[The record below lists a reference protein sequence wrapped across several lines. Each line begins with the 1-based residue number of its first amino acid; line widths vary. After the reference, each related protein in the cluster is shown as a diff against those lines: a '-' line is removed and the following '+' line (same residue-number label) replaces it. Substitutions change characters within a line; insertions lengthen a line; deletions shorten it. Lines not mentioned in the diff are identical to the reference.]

1 MIADR
6 VKGSVIGALLG
17 DACGAYLEFLGRQPS
32 EEDVDQAMA
41 LNGGGFFE
49 LAPGQYTDDGEMTAA
64 LLNVFDKSQ
73 GVYDVHQAAKAYR
86 LWLLSLPFDIGN
98 ATRIALSG
106 GNVHSPNIG
115 DQITQHAAL
124 KNMSSKANGSMMRAT
139 PLGIAAI
146 KLTHDQTIQ
155 MVEQD
160 VRLTHP
166 NPTCVDSTTAYVLAI
181 RHLIL
186 HVQDHQ
192 GAVEL
197 VADYLSGTN
206 AEVESWLQDAIT
218 GNLPLA
224 YPLPGFARYAFT
236 YAMHYLFKGTDY
248 RTAIRETLL
257 RGGDTDTNACI
268 VGGLLGAFHGLDQ
281 LPKDMYRLLMRCK
294 THKGNQA
301 RPDLYT
307 IKRVKGN
314 LDQLSAY
321 SKLKAM

>member
-1 MIADR
+1 VIADR
-6 VKGSVIGALLG
+6 IKGTVIGALMG
-17 DACGAYLEFLGRQPS
+17 DASGAYLEFIGRQPT
-32 EEDVDQAMA
+32 EEEVDEAMA
-41 LNGGGFFE
+41 LGGGGFFE

-64 LLNVFDKSQ
+64 LLDTLDKNR
-73 GVYDVHQAAKAYR
+73 GVYDVHQVARAYR

-106 GNVHSPNIG
+106 GKVHAPNIG
-115 DQITQHAAL
+115 DQMTQCAEI
-124 KNMSSKANGSMMRAT
+124 KNIDSKANGCMMRAT
-139 PLGIAAI
+139 PLGVVAARM
-146 KLTHDQTIQ
+146 TPDETIL
-155 MVEQD
+155 MVEKD

-166 NPTCVDSTTAYVLAI
+166 NPTCVDATTAYVLAI

-197 VADYLSGTN
+197 VADYLAGTN
-206 AEVESWLQDAIT
+206 AEVEAWLQDAIT

-224 YPLPGFARYAFT
+224 YPLAGFVRYAFT